1 MPRTYLPPRLL
12 IGLSLSGAAVTAA
25 HAESITDPISTLGVI
40 GSHKQYK
47 LTVDDQSDK
56 ERLNQGGL
64 FYNFGNKMT
73 GQEGPIYQ
81 IGIEGQYREK
91 DDTEYKTARAD
102 LDLGLRAALSTNNY
116 IDVLVGGGY
125 DWGRTEQDDVQVG
138 LFEEDVKLTTRS
150 PFAKAGL
157 GYNYLTPD
165 YTVRL
170 ELGARYSINAESK
183 LKIGDESDTVD
194 LKDKVNPYGE
204 LSVLWNKG
212 INNLPVSTSL
222 YYSQT
227 RYELD
232 SSSAVA
238 ERTKLKQE
246 EVGLKIGLA
255 F

>member
-1 MPRTYLPPRLL
+1 MRIHALTTSALVL
-12 IGLSLSGAAVTAA
+12 GLVGTSEVFAQSVTG
-25 HAESITDPISTLGVI
+25 PISSFGVI
-40 GSHKQYK
+40 GSHNQYK
-47 LTVDDQSDK
+47 LTIIDENEK

-64 FYNFGNKMT
+64 YYNFGNKLT
-73 GQEGPIYQ
+73 GQEGLIYQ
-81 IGIEGQYREK
+81 VGIEGQYRDK
-91 DDTEYKTARAD
+91 DDVEYLSARAD

-116 IDVLVGGGY
+116 VDFVVGGGY
-125 DWGRTEQDDVQVG
+125 DWGRIEQDDVRIG

-157 GYNYLTPD
+157 GYNYLTPN

-170 ELGARYSINAESK
+170 EVGARYSIEADSK
-183 LKIGDESDTVD
+183 LKVGGESDTVD

-212 INNLPVSTSL
+212 FNNVPISTSL
-222 YYSQT
+222 YYTQT

-232 SSSAVA
+232 SNSEFA
-238 ERTKLKQE
+238 ENSKLKQE
-246 EVGLKIGLA
+246 QIGLKVGLA